1 MNELRFGYDES
12 KYFCITFI
20 DDPAIDQG
28 GPRREYFMLL
38 MGSIANSGS
47 LLDGPPDRRTL
58 RHNANAFQVRETKSK
73 ELGC

>member
-12 KYFCITFI
+12 KYFRITFM
-20 DDPAIDQG
+20 DDPVLTKVG
-28 GPRREYFMLL
+28 LL